1 MPGDGR
7 PTTSGHATARRFA
20 APHCTAPAAR
30 RQDPRGRRKY
40 AEKQPSAPNRSPGPL
55 AKSQPADAKCR
66 TPASDLDVLQAVPAR
81 RPPPLRYSPARQ
93 HPPPRAPGRQT
104 TRRRQAGPSTGRRR
118 PRDSCIRTP
127 PATASRTRPPQPA
140 SPRHRQP
147 RRTASRGRDPART
160 IPIGLGLFHDWSRPM
175 GSRYQH
181 GFSTAS
187 GNDGKQPALSGQ
199 TGHETG
205 PVNSRADRPG
215 SRVHDRY
222 NRRSNY
228 RTSSPV
234 IVRPISIRWI
244 SDVPSKIVKIPA
256 VGTVSAGQR
265 SAWGRSISTDPAR
278 PVRDECRFPSG
289 PRLVSSVIRTHAKPN

>member
-1 MPGDGR
+1 MRSERRFRAVGARTLRDPGELEQATDRGMPGDGR

-20 APHCTAPAAR
+20 APHPYGPGRAPPG
-30 RQDPRGRRKY
+30 PRDRRKY
-40 AEKQPSAPNRSPGPL
+40 ADKQPPAPNRSPGLL
-55 AKSQPADAKCR
+55 AKK
-66 TPASDLDVLQAVPAR
+66 PASRRQVPHARQRPAR
-81 RPPPLRYSPARQ
+81 RPSSSPGTPPPLRYSPARQ
-93 HPPPRAPGRQT
+93 HPPPQAPGRQT
-104 TRRRQAGPSTGRRR
+104 TRRRQAGPSTGRR
-118 PRDSCIRTP
+118 PQDSCVRTP

-160 IPIGLGLFHDWSRPM
+160 IPIGLDLFHDWSRPI

-187 GNDGKQPALSGQ
+187 GNDGKQPALSGH

-222 NRRSNY
+222 NRRS
-228 RTSSPV
+228 
-234 IVRPISIRWI
+234 
-244 SDVPSKIVKIPA
+244 D
-256 VGTVSAGQR
+256 
-265 SAWGRSISTDPAR
+265 
-278 PVRDECRFPSG
+278 
-289 PRLVSSVIRTHAKPN
+289 